1 MELVFD
7 WLKKICNSIKKYFLD
22 EKINMTD
29 SNIPIVDVG
38 YSLMSMRE
46 APYTTESALAE
57 LIDNSLQAHA
67 KNIALLAKDELRTNA
82 SGNQI
87 HRLEKLGIFDDGD
100 GMDEELL
107 QKCLSVGF
115 SRNKEDPNG
124 MGKFGFGM
132 LIGSLSQCFRVEV
145 YSWQEKGKIFHTY
158 IDIRELIENNTTNI
172 PKITTVKEKDIPI
185 LGRLELEKNDYLKS
199 SKSGT
204 FVVLDKLDSN
214 KVKYTTQAGIFGLIS
229 NDLGRIYRHFLD
241 DDDTYGE
248 KKNIEVIGLDPLF
261 NVKQRDTLLA
271 NDPMYLLTPNNL
283 PDFEGEN
290 LSGSQTN
297 KLLNE
302 KEVSIEYT
310 VFNEMGEDTG
320 ETAFSDVV
328 IRSSVVKPEFR
339 AKLNRGNATAG
350 GTAPGKHYADNQGV
364 SVVRAEREIKL
375 DSFGFLLNSE
385 VTERWWGL
393 ELRFNR
399 ELDGIF
405 GLSNDK
411 QHVKN
416 FTSLK
421 KVRQAWHKDKE
432 NDLIKI
438 ALEKINNEIEAQ
450 LKEARKLVEL
460 SAGKRSSTST
470 KKISLTEAVNEEVS
484 RDKTPTHSALE
495 AESTNKEEKIQEIKT
510 FYEERG
516 LSPEAALEKAEL
528 EVEFVINL
536 EKDEWPGSTFLD
548 FKNMGS
554 GAAGILNIKH
564 PFYKIF
570 YKYLEE
576 QGNPKAMQAMR
587 IILMAFI
594 RTEDELKFE
603 FDKDSIIFNKFR
615 DRWGHWVNE
624 LISMSDE

>member
-1 MELVFD
+1 
-7 WLKKICNSIKKYFLD
+7 
-22 EKINMTD
+22 MTD

-57 LIDNSLQAHA
+57 LIDNSLQANA

-87 HRLEKLGIFDDGD
+87 HRLEKIGIFDDGD
-100 GMDEELL
+100 GMDEVLL

-158 IDIRELIENNTTNI
+158 IDIKELIENKTTNI

-185 LGRLELEKNDYLKS
+185 LGRLDIEKNDYLKN

-229 NDLGRIYRHFLD
+229 NELGRIYRHFLD

-248 KKNIEVIGLDPLF
+248 KRNIEVIGLDPLL
-261 NVKQRDTLLA
+261 NVKQRDVLLA
-271 NDPMYLLTPNNL
+271 NDPLYLLTPNNI
-283 PDFEGEN
+283 PDFQGES

-297 KLLNE
+297 QLLNE
-302 KEVSIEYT
+302 KTVSIEYT

-339 AKLNRGNATAG
+339 RQLMMNRGNASAG
-350 GTAPGKHYADNQGV
+350 ATAPGKHYADNVGV
-364 SVVRAEREIKL
+364 SVIRAEREIKL
-375 DSFGFLLNSE
+375 DSFGFLKTE
-385 VTERWWGL
+385 QTERWWGL
-393 ELRFNR
+393 ELRFKR

-450 LKEARKLVEL
+450 LKQARTLVEL
-460 SAGKRSSTST
+460 SAGARGSTST
-470 KKISLTEAVNEEVS
+470 KDKSLTEAVNEEVS
-484 RDKTPTHSALE
+484 RDRTPTHSALE
-495 AESTNKEEKIQEIKT
+495 AGSTNKEEKIQEIKT

-516 LSPEAALEKAEL
+516 LSPEDALEKAKL

-564 PFYKIF
+564 PFYSTF

-576 QGNPKAMQAMR
+576 QGNPKAIQAMQV
-587 IILMAFI
+587 ILMAFI

-603 FDKDSIIFNKFR
+603 FDKDSLIFNKFR